1 MFGLEGE
8 SRRLSEHFGVLEPKE
23 EMGVRDIIFGS
34 RRALGSEGKVSGEP
48 DWVRSP
54 EQSTTA

>member
-1 MFGLEGE
+1 MVWKEKVEGCQ
-8 SRRLSEHFGVLEPKE
+8 HFGVLGPKE

-34 RRALGSEGKVSGEP
+34 RRALGSEGKVYGEP